1 MCIFSH
7 KLFFSNIED
16 KWRNFWNEV
25 NGRFYEINSELLL
38 CVACLNPKD
47 SFWAFDKEKLV
58 SFYPKEFS
66 NIGLL
71 ALPNQLENFI
81 CVVRATNKFS
91 NLNGISELARV
102 MVQTNKHRAHP
113 QVFLLL
119 KLTLIL
125 PVATV
130 SVEGVFSAMNFIKD
144 NFRNKMCD
152 QWMNDYLITYVE
164 KEYLRE

>member
-1 MCIFSH
+1 
-7 KLFFSNIED
+7 
-16 KWRNFWNEV
+16 
-25 NGRFYEINSELLL
+25 
-38 CVACLNPKD
+38 
-47 SFWAFDKEKLV
+47 LV